1 MSKNINVALIGN
13 PNTGKTSV
21 FNQLTGLKQ
30 KVGNYPGITVE
41 KKEGICKLPRGVKAH
56 ILDLPGT
63 YSLNTTSLDES
74 VVLEL
79 LLNKNDKDYPDV
91 AVVVSDVENL
101 KRNLLLF
108 TQIKDL
114 KIPVILVINMADRMS
129 RKGISMDIALLE
141 EKLNTRI
148 ALVSTRKNTGI
159 ERIKELIA
167 DYKNLSVAPNVDT
180 TVIAPEYFEKLHKT
194 FPNEDLYKLWLVIT
208 QDVNFMPIEKKTLE
222 YTTSFDAK
230 SKAELKRLQQ
240 KETIVRY
247 QFINNILKAA
257 YKVDPSMAKG
267 FRASLDK
274 VLTHKVFGYLI
285 FFMILLTIF
294 QAIYDW
300 SSYPMDFIDAQ
311 FAAASEWVKDT
322 LPAGVFTNL
331 LAEGILAGIGGIVIF
346 IPQIAFLFLFI
357 SLLEESGYMSR
368 VVFLMDR
375 LMRPFGLSGKS
386 VVPLISGTAC
396 AIPAIMATRNIENWK
411 ERLITILVT
420 PFTTC
425 SARLPVYL
433 IIIALVIPE
442 GRFLGLGYQALTL
455 MLLYLIGFAAAIT
468 AAMVLNRF
476 LKINSRTFFVV
487 EMPNYKLPLLKNVA
501 FTVIEKTKSFVYGA
515 GKIILAISIILWFLG
530 SNGFSDD
537 FRDAETIV
545 RQRVAKEGLS
555 ADSKA
560 YIEDKL
566 DHREDTPAQTAP
578 QHISVALAQGT
589 VANIPESYP
598 DSLVQKA
605 IKQEISSYKLE
616 HSYMGYMGKA
626 IEPVVRPLGYDWKI
640 GIAVLTSFAARE
652 VFVGTLATIY
662 SVGSDEEETIKNR
675 MSAEVRAGTN
685 QPLFN
690 MASGVSLMLFYAF
703 AMQCMSTLAI
713 VKRETNSWKWP
724 LYQLVSMSLFAYII
738 ALIAYQLLK

>member
-74 VVLEL
+74 LVVEL

-91 AVVVSDVENL
+91 AVVISDVENL

-114 KIPVILVINMADRMS
+114 KIPTILVINMADRMS
-129 RKGISMDIALLE
+129 RKGISLDVEAM
-141 EKLNTRI
+141 EKKLDTKI
-148 ALVSTRKNTGI
+148 ALVSTRKRTGI
-159 ERIKELIA
+159 ERVKELIA
-167 DYKNLSVAPNVDT
+167 DYKSISSKPILDPTRIS
-180 TVIAPEYFEKLHKT
+180 PEYFDRLKKT
-194 FPNEDLYKLWLVIT
+194 FPQEDLYKLWLVIT
-208 QDVNFMPIEKKTLE
+208 QDVNFMPIEKKRIQ
-222 YTTSFDAK
+222 DATDFSTK
-230 SKAELKRLQQ
+230 SKDELKKLQH
-240 KETIVRY
+240 KETVLRY
-247 QFINNILKAA
+247 QLINNILKET
-257 YKVDPSMAKG
+257 YKVDFMAAKG
-267 FRASLDK
+267 LRASMDK
-274 VLTHKVFGYLI
+274 ILTHKVFGYLI
-285 FFMILLTIF
+285 FFVILLTIF
-294 QAIYDW
+294 QAIFDW
-300 SSYPMDFIDAQ
+300 SGYPMDFIDEQ
-311 FAAASEWVKDT
+311 FAMASEWVKNT
-322 LPAGVFTNL
+322 LPPGLFTDL
-331 LAEGILAGIGGIVIF
+331 LAEGIIAGIGGIVIF

-386 VVPLISGTAC
+386 VVPLISGNAC
-396 AIPAIMATRNIENWK
+396 AIPAIMATRTIENWK

-433 IIIALVIPE
+433 ILIALVIPE
-442 GRFLGLGYQALTL
+442 GKFMGLSYQALTL
-455 MLLYLIGFAAAIT
+455 MLLYMIGFGMALLS
-468 AAMVLNRF
+468 AMALNKI
-476 LKINSRTFFVV
+476 LKIKSRSVFMI
-487 EMPNYKLPLLKNVA
+487 EMPTYRLPLLKNVVY
-501 FTVIEKTKSFVYGA
+501 TVIEKTKSFVLGA
-515 GKIILAISIILWFLG
+515 GKIILAISIVLWFLG
-530 SNGFSDD
+530 SNGYSDD
-537 FRDAETIV
+537 FENAESIV
-545 RQRVAKEGLS
+545 TERIQNEGLS
-555 ADSKA
+555 TYSKNYILNNVASYRESVETEDLAPSVLKDSVKVLT
-560 YIEDKL
+560 EKL
-566 DHREDTPAQTAP
+566 SER
-578 QHISVALAQGT
+578 
-589 VANIPESYP
+589 
-598 DSLVQKA
+598 A
-605 IKQEISSYKLE
+605 IAQEIASYKLE
-616 HSYMGYMGKA
+616 HSYIGQAGKA
-626 IEPVVRPLGYDWKI
+626 FEPIVKPLGYDWKI

-675 MSAEVRAGTN
+675 MAAELDESGK
-685 QPLFN
+685 PLFN
-690 MASGVSLMLFYAF
+690 LASGISLMLFYAF

-724 LYQLVSMSLFAYII
+724 MLQLGFMSVFAYII
-738 ALIAYQLLK
+738 ALIAYQILI

>member
-74 VVLEL
+74 LVVEL

-91 AVVVSDVENL
+91 AVVISDVENL

-114 KIPVILVINMADRMS
+114 KIPTILVINMADRMS
-129 RKGISMDIALLE
+129 RKGISLDVEAM
-141 EKLNTRI
+141 EKKLDTKI
-148 ALVSTRKNTGI
+148 ALVSTRKRTGI
-159 ERIKELIA
+159 ERVKELIA
-167 DYKNLSVAPNVDT
+167 DYKSISSKPVLDPTRIS
-180 TVIAPEYFEKLHKT
+180 PEYFDRLKKT
-194 FPNEDLYKLWLVIT
+194 FPQEDLYKLWLVIT
-208 QDVNFMPIEKKTLE
+208 QDVNFMPIEKKRIQ
-222 YTTSFDAK
+222 DATDFSTK
-230 SKAELKRLQQ
+230 SKDELKKLQH
-240 KETIVRY
+240 KETVLRY
-247 QFINNILKAA
+247 QLINNILKET
-257 YKVDPSMAKG
+257 YKVDFMAAKG
-267 FRASLDK
+267 LRASMDK
-274 VLTHKVFGYLI
+274 ILTHKVFGYLI
-285 FFMILLTIF
+285 FFVILLTIF
-294 QAIYDW
+294 QAIFDW
-300 SSYPMDFIDAQ
+300 SGYPMDFIDEQ
-311 FAAASEWVKDT
+311 FAMASEWVKNT
-322 LPAGVFTNL
+322 LPPGLFTDL
-331 LAEGILAGIGGIVIF
+331 LAEGIIAGIGGIVIF

-386 VVPLISGTAC
+386 VVPLISGNAC
-396 AIPAIMATRNIENWK
+396 AIPAIMATRTIENWK

-433 IIIALVIPE
+433 ILIALVIPE
-442 GRFLGLGYQALTL
+442 GKFMGLSYQALTL
-455 MLLYLIGFAAAIT
+455 MLLYMIGFGMALLS
-468 AAMVLNRF
+468 AMALNKI
-476 LKINSRTFFVV
+476 LKIKSRSVFMI
-487 EMPNYKLPLLKNVA
+487 EMPTYRLPLLKNVVY
-501 FTVIEKTKSFVYGA
+501 TVIEKTKSFVLGA
-515 GKIILAISIILWFLG
+515 GKIILAISIVLWFLG
-530 SNGFSDD
+530 SNGYSDD
-537 FRDAETIV
+537 FENAESIV
-545 RQRVAKEGLS
+545 TERIQKEGLS
-555 ADSKA
+555 TYSKNYILNNVASYRESVETEDLAPSVLKDSVKVLT
-560 YIEDKL
+560 EKL
-566 DHREDTPAQTAP
+566 SERTIA
-578 QHISVALAQGT
+578 
-589 VANIPESYP
+589 
-598 DSLVQKA
+598 
-605 IKQEISSYKLE
+605 QEIASYKLE
-616 HSYMGYMGKA
+616 HSYIGQAGKA
-626 IEPVVRPLGYDWKI
+626 FEPIVKPLGYDWKI

-675 MSAEVRAGTN
+675 MAAELDESGK
-685 QPLFN
+685 PLFN
-690 MASGVSLMLFYAF
+690 LASGISLMLFYAF

-724 LYQLVSMSLFAYII
+724 MLQLGFMSVFAYII
-738 ALIAYQLLK
+738 ALIAYQILI